1 MFQDIEKPLSLMEV
15 ARSNRDGDELR
26 QLPPDTRVLAI
37 LVHLTPSAYL
47 CVQTYIEK
55 VSLRQV
61 NAEGLKLL

>member
-15 ARSNRDGDELR
+15 ARSNREGMNFAIAT
-26 QLPPDTRVLAI
+26 DTRVWQSSFI
-37 LVHLTPSAYL
+37 SPPSAYL

-61 NAEGLKLL
+61 NVEGLKLL

>member
-15 ARSNRDGDELR
+15 ARSNREGMN
-26 QLPPDTRVLAI
+26 LAI

>member
-15 ARSNRDGDELR
+15 ARSNREGMNFAIAT
-26 QLPPDTRVLAI
+26 DTRVWQSSFISPPPLIFAFRHI
-37 LVHLTPSAYL
+37 SK
-47 CVQTYIEK
+47 K

>member
-15 ARSNRDGDELR
+15 ARS
-26 QLPPDTRVLAI
+26 LAI

>member
-15 ARSNRDGDELR
+15 ARSNREGMNFAIAT
-26 QLPPDTRVLAI
+26 DTRVY
-37 LVHLTPSAYL
+37 LTPSAYL

>member
-1 MFQDIEKPLSLMEV
+1 MFQNIEKPLSLMEV
-15 ARSNRDGDELR
+15 ARSNREGMNFAMHR
-26 QLPPDTRVLAI
+26 HPCLAI